1 MLILQDPF
9 VEKIHKHLESVGMK
23 TEILPSGSM
32 DFEYDNPRSSLS
44 GPSQGIAS
52 MGSMRVLDGPIT
64 YLEVL
69 KRKIL
74 EKSDFAPGGSYGAG
88 VYEYT
93 TWKFRFFIS
102 LPATINLGP
111 LNIGTI
117 TKILKGKFHSK
128 VEDFVWNGY
137 GKLTTLP
144 PGIVHD
150 DMISVLNSDAILHDL
165 MIKSLLKEKTI
176 SIHAYS
182 PKKTREQ
189 TGGYQSFAKVA
200 ISSDWKPQHDMLID
214 KNTVETYQKIA
225 SDIRRTIITLR
236 YVLENN

>member
-1 MLILQDPF
+1 VLILQDPF
-9 VEKIHKHLESVGMK
+9 IDKIHKHLESVGMK

-32 DFEYDNPRSSLS
+32 DFEYDNPRNSLS

-74 EKSDFAPGGSYGAG
+74 EESDFAPGGSYGMG

-93 TWKFRFFIS
+93 TWKLRFFLS
-102 LPATINLGP
+102 LPATIRLGP

-117 TKILKGKFHSK
+117 SNVLKGKLHSK
-128 VEDFVWNGY
+128 VEDFVWNGF

-144 PGIVHD
+144 PGIVRD
-150 DMISVLNSDAILHDL
+150 DMIAVLNSDQTLREL
-165 MIKSLLKEKTI
+165 MMKSLVKEKIITI
-176 SIHAYS
+176 SVYS

-189 TGGYQSFAKVA
+189 TGGYQSFAKVVIA
-200 ISSDWKPQHDMLID
+200 SDWKPQHDLLID
-214 KNTVETYQKIA
+214 KNTVETYQRIA
-225 SDIRRTIITLR
+225 TNVKNTVAVLR